1 MVENCYNRTC
11 NIQIYD
17 LQEKYDK
24 KYSNWIH
31 SNNQSSSRFRFNL
44 SILVERE
51 TFSILKKTYRNNVL
65 QRKKDTRL
73 I

>member
-1 MVENCYNRTC
+1 M
-11 NIQIYD
+11 YD

-31 SNNQSSSRFRFNL
+31 SNNQSSPRFRFNL

>member
-1 MVENCYNRTC
+1 M
-11 NIQIYD
+11 YD

-51 TFSILKKTYRNNVL
+51 TFSILKKTYRNKTCFKE
-65 QRKKDTRL
+65 KKKTILD
-73 I
+73 

>member
-1 MVENCYNRTC
+1 M
-11 NIQIYD
+11 I
-17 LQEKYDK
+17 K

-31 SNNQSSSRFRFNL
+31 SNNQSSPRFRFNL

-65 QRKKDTRL
+65 QRKKENDTRL